1 MFRFNG
7 GLGAVTCD
15 ICKIVLKAPALR
27 REAKN
32 PLGKSD
38 AKVLDRCEQQ
48 DKCEERRGQKVDR
61 YGEPV

>member
-27 REAKN
+27 REANN
-32 PLGKSD
+32 PLGKPY
-38 AKVLDRCEQQ
+38 APLDRCEQQ
-48 DKCEERRGQKVDR
+48 DKCEERRSQKVDR